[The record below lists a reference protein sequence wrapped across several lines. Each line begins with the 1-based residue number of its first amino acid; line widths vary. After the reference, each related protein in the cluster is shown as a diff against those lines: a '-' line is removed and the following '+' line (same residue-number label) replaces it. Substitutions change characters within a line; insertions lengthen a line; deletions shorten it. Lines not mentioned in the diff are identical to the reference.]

1 MFGDDFRHNIAIT
14 RLKFEI
20 YDMIARTGIVIGDS
34 RERILTTMNSD
45 EKQERN
51 KILLRLKREIDELD
65 EKLSSTEKTYLL
77 NKIRNSKLTHGISR
91 LKEYDPDF
99 LNGTSQ
105 NKKKTSFKLNVLYS
119 DLYEFTEEEKSEKI
133 SDLLI
138 KIFDTLPSLERIRDE
153 DLFTPCVKYFQEQ
166 ALQELR
172 DIRNWENGN
181 LCYTFQNKEIL
192 RRCKFN

>member
-20 YDMIARTGIVIGDS
+20 YDMIARTGIVIGDP
-34 RERILTTMNSD
+34 RERIMTTMNSD
-45 EKQERN
+45 EKEERN
-51 KILLRLKREIDELD
+51 KILLRLKREFDELD
-65 EKLSSTEKTYLL
+65 EKISSTEKAYLI

-105 NKKKTSFKLNVLYS
+105 KKNELKVISLYS

-181 LCYTFQNKEIL
+181 LCYPFKNKEKL

>member
-1 MFGDDFRHNIAIT
+1 MVR
-14 RLKFEI
+14 R
-20 YDMIARTGIVIGDS
+20 
-34 RERILTTMNSD
+34 
-45 EKQERN
+45 
-51 KILLRLKREIDELD
+51 
-65 EKLSSTEKTYLL
+65 
-77 NKIRNSKLTHGISR
+77 
-91 LKEYDPDF
+91 
-99 LNGTSQ
+99 
-105 NKKKTSFKLNVLYS
+105 KKKNELKVISLYS

-181 LCYTFQNKEIL
+181 LC
-192 RRCKFN
+192 

>member
-105 NKKKTSFKLNVLYS
+105 NKKKKVKVKRFVFRFIRVHRGREIRK
-119 DLYEFTEEEKSEKI
+119 DLR
-133 SDLLI
+133 
-138 KIFDTLPSLERIRDE
+138 PSYQNLRH
-153 DLFTPCVKYFQEQ
+153 L
-166 ALQELR
+166 AELR
-172 DIRNWENGN
+172 A
-181 LCYTFQNKEIL
+181 NKG
-192 RRCKFN
+192 

>member
-1 MFGDDFRHNIAIT
+1 MPSLNEYSMFGDDFRRNIAIT

-51 KILLRLKREIDELD
+51 KILLRLKREFDELD
-65 EKLSSTEKTYLL
+65 EKISSTEKAYLL

-91 LKEYDPDF
+91 LKEYDPDY

-105 NKKKTSFKLNVLYS
+105 NKRKIASSNTFCIQIYTSSQTK
-119 DLYEFTEEEKSEKI
+119 
-133 SDLLI
+133 
-138 KIFDTLPSLERIRDE
+138 
-153 DLFTPCVKYFQEQ
+153 
-166 ALQELR
+166 
-172 DIRNWENGN
+172 RNQKRSQ
-181 LCYTFQNKEIL
+181 TF
-192 RRCKFN
+192 